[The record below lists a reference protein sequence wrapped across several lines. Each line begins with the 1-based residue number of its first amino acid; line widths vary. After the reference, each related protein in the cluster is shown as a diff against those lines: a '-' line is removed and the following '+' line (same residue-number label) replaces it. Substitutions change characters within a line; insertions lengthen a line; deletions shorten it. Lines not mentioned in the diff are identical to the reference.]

1 MSMNQPARHYA
12 IFIAVLLLAACTDMQ
27 KKYEE
32 TEQALKSCQQLRMQ
46 EQGEWLKKND
56 QLGKNLAKC
65 RLTAHE
71 IISDSRAA
79 RARETELRQ
88 LLSRELSEHN
98 VELEYLKGRLTIRML
113 DRVLFEP
120 GSARILPAG
129 KSVLDKL
136 ALAISKTRDLIRV
149 ASHTDDI
156 RVSTAQPGSYPSNWE
171 LSAARASSVVRY
183 FQENH
188 GIDPMRMEAVGLS
201 KYRPVTENTDNAAR
215 QRNRR
220 VEIIL
225 TAREG

>member
-1 MSMNQPARHYA
+1 MNQPARLYA
-12 IFIAVLLLAACTDMQ
+12 ICTAVLLLPACTDMQ
-27 KKYEE
+27 KKSEKM
-32 TEQALKSCQQLRMQ
+32 EQALQSCQQQRMQ
-46 EQGEWLKKND
+46 EQGEWLKKQD
-56 QLGKNLAKC
+56 QLGKNLEEC
-65 RLTAHE
+65 RLTAHD
-71 IISDSRAA
+71 IISDTRAA

-88 LLSRELSEHN
+88 LLGAELRENN
-98 VELEYLKGRLTIRML
+98 VELEYIKGRLTIRML
-113 DRVLFEP
+113 DRILFEP

-136 ALAISKTRDLIRV
+136 ALTVSKTLDLIRV
-149 ASHTDDI
+149 VGHSDDI
-156 RVSTAQPGSYPSNWE
+156 RISTSAQKKYPSNWE

-201 KYRPVTENTDNAAR
+201 KYRPVTENTDNAAQ

-225 TAREG
+225 TARDG